1 MFTNLKQQKNRS
13 ITSEEFGITVQSMV
27 DFKDSLDDNMNTS
40 LAISSFLNLVSEVN
54 KLSSLDMLTQQ
65 MCSVILPLVDDMM
78 KILGLKVLEVA
89 DEEKLKIEQ
98 LIDKRDKYR
107 NEKQFLESDE
117 IRRQLY
123 DHYSVELTD
132 HSNYTT
138 WKKIEKIPVQSSC

>member
-1 MFTNLKQQKNRS
+1 
-13 ITSEEFGITVQSMV
+13 
-27 DFKDSLDDNMNTS
+27 
-40 LAISSFLNLVSEVN
+40 
-54 KLSSLDMLTQQ
+54 MLTQQ

-89 DEEKLKIEQ
+89 NEEKLKIEQ

-123 DHYSVELTD
+123 DDYSVELTD